1 MSAMDKMLSQM
12 LGINPQELAE
22 MAGNAQSAIL
32 AVQEQ
37 ANRIEQ
43 MQAQMNDKLDAIL
56 ERLPTEGKSD
66 GPGDNGSDRDNGP
79 GKRSAGSRNSRV
91 AGNGSGDSAGK

>member
-1 MSAMDKMLSQM
+1 MSAMDKMIAQM
-12 LGINPQELAE
+12 LGVNPQELAE
-22 MAGNAQSAIL
+22 MASNAQSAIL

-43 MQAQMNDKLDAIL
+43 MQALMNDKLDAIL

-66 GPGDNGSDRDNGP
+66 ADGRPKRSRGSGGVGPI
-79 GKRSAGSRNSRV
+79 GKRGANGGDSDAS
-91 AGNGSGDSAGK
+91 GSGAE